1 MDKIPVLLI
10 FKNSQE
16 FFLKMQ
22 ELGIPKN
29 SMSQLPLI
37 LKNSQEFLGILENK
51 FLGILKKFLGIPRLF
66 HKGCFIVFI
75 KYRL

>member
-37 LKNSQEFLGILENK
+37 LKNSQEFLGIL
-51 FLGILKKFLGIPRLF
+51 KKFLGIPRLF